1 MKKNVAG
8 QKVLVFAF
16 TIADGKKTG
25 DAANITCKV
34 SKDNGERI
42 DLTDNVAVETEGGFY
57 LFSLTQEETNADT
70 LDFYPVSSTANVE
83 VIVPNHDR
91 QTVDESTTSTTTTN
105 SDVGPKRVKT
115 KEVEIEAHDPLKLQL
130 LTERQGSKA
139 VKFGQFTGTYVKPK
153 YGSCLCNDPRED
165 EC

>member
-1 MKKNVAG
+1 MKKNVAD

-34 SKDNGERI
+34 SKDNGERV

-70 LDFYPVSSTANVE
+70 LDFYPVSTTPDVE

-91 QTVDESTTSTTTTN
+91 QTSQDKRSRDRSTRSVKASIVNRTT
-105 SDVGPKRVKT
+105 R
-115 KEVEIEAHDPLKLQL
+115 
-130 LTERQGSKA
+130 
-139 VKFGQFTGTYVKPK
+139 F
-153 YGSCLCNDPRED
+153 
-165 EC
+165 